1 VTRVYV
7 ASTPSRLRDAVA
19 AGVVGPVPLSANA
32 VTDAVTAELADAS
45 EEEWEYAASSAASLA
60 SVGMLRD
67 DEPPRRVVLALDV
80 RRTGDGADD
89 DPTVVSIEEEL
100 TLDSVAAV
108 LVDTADAESVVA
120 AARDAVSAGDP
131 EADRRLERC
140 LDHELGWWATQE
152 IPTLLD
158 GLLGGR

>member
-7 ASTPSRLRDAVA
+7 ASTPFRLRDALA
-19 AGVVGPVPLSANA
+19 DGVVGPMPLSGHA
-32 VTDAVTAELADAS
+32 VTDAVRAELPDAS

-60 SVGMLRD
+60 SVGLLRD
-67 DEPPRRVVLALDV
+67 DEPARRVVLAVDV
-80 RRTGDGADD
+80 RRTGEGVDD
-89 DPTVVSIEEEL
+89 DPTVVSVDEEI
-100 TLDSVAAV
+100 TFDRVAAV
-108 LVDTADAESVVA
+108 LVDTADAEPVVT

-152 IPTLLD
+152 IHTLLD

>member
-19 AGVVGPVPLSANA
+19 AGVVGPVPLSAHA

-45 EEEWEYAASSAASLA
+45 EEEWEYAASSAASLV
-60 SVGMLRD
+60 SVGLLRD
-67 DEPPRRVVLALDV
+67 DEPARRVVLAVDV
-80 RRTGDGADD
+80 RRTGQAANA
-89 DPTVVSIEEEL
+89 DPTVVSVDEEA
-100 TLDSVAAV
+100 TFDRVAAV
-108 LVDTADAESVVA
+108 LVDTADAEPAVT

>member
-1 VTRVYV
+1 MTRVYV
-7 ASTPSRLRDAVA
+7 ASTPSRLRDAVV
-19 AGVVGPVPLSANA
+19 AGVVGPVPLSAHA

-45 EEEWEYAASSAASLA
+45 EEEWEYAASSAASLV
-60 SVGMLRD
+60 SVGLLRD
-67 DEPPRRVVLALDV
+67 DEPARRVVLAVDV
-80 RRTGDGADD
+80 RRTGEAADD
-89 DPTVVSIEEEL
+89 DPTVVSVDDEV
-100 TLDSVAAV
+100 TFDRVAAA
-108 LVDTADAESVVA
+108 LVDTADAEPAVT
-120 AARDAVSAGDP
+120 AARDAVSGGDP